1 MTNHLNSNDIQ
12 TLTQAAAEIVNL
24 DIQIAELSER
34 RAQLASVFKNDA
46 VGLAPQREPY
56 VFGKVKVKVSENA
69 RLDDTLARRFLSEEE
84 YRLVAKSALDTKK
97 ARAFLDSD
105 KLDTITKRYD
115 NKIEFR
121 I

>member
-1 MTNHLNSNDIQ
+1 MTNHLSTNDVL
-12 TLTQAAAEIVNL
+12 TLTEAATAIVEL
-24 DIQIAELSER
+24 DIQIAELTER
-34 RAQLASVFKNDA
+34 RVQLASVFKNDS
-46 VGLAPQREPY
+46 VGLEPQREPY

-97 ARAFLDSD
+97 ARAFLGDD